1 MKRYKLGAYELT
13 DNETGREYRTGVSL
27 ADCTIP
33 FEVLLNRQDNY
44 LKYYREVRSKLQR
57 ENRRLSDENTTLNE
71 QLDKISDWLME
82 EFDINLEEVL
92 SDE

>member
-33 FEVLLNRQDNY
+33 FEALLNRQDNY
-44 LKYYREVRSKLQR
+44 LKHYREGRIKLQR
-57 ENRRLSDENTTLNE
+57 ENRRLSDENTQLNE
-71 QLDKISDWLME
+71 QLDKVSDWLME